1 MEMLLKKEI
10 GAAKAMACT
19 TDAALIRGAD
29 IFESYQTV
37 TFTSKAHTHLF
48 QTVGA

>member
-1 MEMLLKKEI
+1 MKKEI
-10 GAAKAMACT
+10 GAAKAMVCT